1 MLQREKERGSHISYM
16 FRLPFAAGSV
26 FSASMLDTLLYQAFV
41 KDYVITFL
49 RLLLGIDQAPG
60 SGFLTSMK
68 ITKDDMWIRTYGR
81 LYQKLCSTTCE
92 IPIGIYRTQ
101 DTSLADTSHYSI
113 NVGDEARDNHSQM
126 IERAEI
132 ANLVRSRMESLNL
145 PSIDYDDVSEK
156 RSNLSYVII
165 NPSCDLKLEEG
176 DIIYLVRPSPFSAQK
191 TFERHNSRRKSNI
204 SFCSQ
209 QLVQQLAT
217 NSQAGS
223 RRGSGLGLSGYT
235 APRPPPLVTTKANS
249 LSLPDSPTV
258 VGGGPGYRGRSNSLR
273 VIDDILLRRSNSLR
287 QGLTSTGCGR
297 RKSSLEDLGV
307 GFGISH
313 PSNHS
318 NPIKIAL
325 NGSIGLEVTPP
336 DEGSLESEASSS
348 GLLNSGPT
356 TIRVGIGVD
365 TSAGINTAAV
375 GQGLGVTVSGGSG
388 ACGGG
393 GLDVSGIAGCNGESC
408 LNAGQVSTIAQ
419 GTVTDPQHLQGT
431 LV

>member
-41 KDYVITFL
+41 KDYVITFV

-68 ITKDDMWIRTYGR
+68 IMKDDMWIRTYGR

-101 DTSLADTSHYSI
+101 DTSLSDSSHYSI
-113 NVGDEARDNHSQM
+113 NMGDEARDNHTQM

-156 RSNLSYVII
+156 RNSLSYVII

-209 QLVQQLAT
+209 QLVQQMAAS
-217 NSQAGS
+217 SQAGS

-258 VGGGPGYRGRSNSLR
+258 VGGSPGYRGRSNSLR
-273 VIDDILLRRSNSLR
+273 VVDDILLRRSNSLR
-287 QGLTSTGCGR
+287 QGLASVGSGR

-307 GFGISH
+307 AFAGVSH
-313 PSNHS
+313 PANH

-336 DEGSLESEASSS
+336 DEGSTPSVSSS
-348 GLLNSGPT
+348 CGLLNSGPSGL
-356 TIRVGIGVD
+356 RVEVGVD
-365 TSAGINTAAV
+365 TSANGGAS
-375 GQGLGVTVSGGSG
+375 GGGLGSGVAASGGSD
-388 ACGGG
+388 ACSA
-393 GLDVSGIAGCNGESC
+393 GLDISGLGSCNGDNC
-408 LNAGQVSTIAQ
+408 LSTGQVSTIAQ